1 MKNLIRALNYQI
13 RRDNVTYYAYLAG
26 IAALILLFITDV
38 SGSAFELTGS
48 EYFFS
53 SMAGANSASILFF
66 FSILVTRICGWDYS
80 DKTINYQIFAGHSRD
95 SVFWSRIRVSF
106 LTCVPSAVLIFFIL
120 PPVILSLKNGWGIS
134 MDIDG
139 VLLRCF
145 ICLFIILRI
154 YSECVL
160 FTFITKS
167 CYTGL
172 ITSFLYLY
180 IGATIFSMLSGDNHE
195 KTSMISVCSSLLN
208 YTEVMNFNDY
218 DFKYIDGVDEIV
230 ADSAIEPS
238 YALVTIIVSLL
249 VSAASVLVSWYNFR
263 RADMK

>member
-1 MKNLIRALNYQI
+1 MKNLIKALNYQI
-13 RRDNVTYYAYLAG
+13 RRDNVTYYAYISG
-26 IAALILLFITDV
+26 IAVLILLFVTDV
-38 SGSAFELTGS
+38 SGNSFNLTGS

-53 SMAGANSASILFF
+53 PMTEAGSISILFF

-80 DKTINYQIFAGHSRD
+80 DKTINYQIFAGHSRN
-95 SVFWSRIRVSF
+95 SVFWSRIRASF
-106 LTCVPSAVLIFFIL
+106 FTCVPSAVLIFFIL

-134 MDIDG
+134 MNIDG

-154 YSECVL
+154 YSECVF

-172 ITSFLYLY
+172 ITSFLYLF
-180 IGATIFSMLSGDNHE
+180 IGEIVFSLLSGDSHE

-208 YTEVMNFNDY
+208 YTEVMNFYDY
-218 DFKYIDGVDEIV
+218 DFQYIDGVDEIV

-238 YALVTIIVSLL
+238 YALVTIMASLL
-249 VSAASVLVSWYNFR
+249 VSAASVLFSWNNFR